1 MKARKLLALAAL
13 IAAALAGVW
22 AVTGAGPA
30 PLITAMTAR
39 PLHGAPGDWAIE
51 ATIENR
57 GGWDILRAA
66 HSVQARDVT
75 IQGAGAGG
83 VVLPAG
89 SAPSLSLDGVFLRL
103 SGLEG
108 AAQDGR
114 LVPITL
120 TFARAGEIAAQVRL
134 STQSGGDGMGHA
146 MPGHG
151 AAMDLPA
158 SAAPRIGLRLH
169 PNGDAWALALELAN
183 LNLSA
188 EAADTPHQPGI
199 GHGHLYLNG
208 LKLRRL
214 YTNTA
219 RLGALPPGEHLVR
232 VSLNTNDHRPY
243 AADGVPV
250 EAVALIVQP
259 D

>member
-39 PLHGAPGDWAIE
+39 PLHGAPGDWAVE
-51 ATIENR
+51 AVIDNR
-57 GGWDILRAA
+57 GDWDILRAA
-66 HSVQARDVT
+66 HSAQAHSVT
-75 IQGAGAGG
+75 IQGAGAAG

-103 SGLEG
+103 NGLEG
-108 AAQDGR
+108 AARDGR

-120 TFARAGEIAAQVRL
+120 TFARAGEVAAQVRL
-134 STQSGGDGMGHA
+134 STQTGGEGMGHA

-151 AAMDLPA
+151 AVMDLPA
-158 SAAPRIGLRLH
+158 SAAPKLGLRLH
-169 PNGDAWALALELAN
+169 PDGDAWTVALELAN
-183 LNLSA
+183 LTLSA
-188 EAADTPHQPGI
+188 EAADTPHQPGV

-214 YTNTA
+214 YDTTA
-219 RLGALPPGEHLVR
+219 RISALPPGEHLVR
-232 VSLNTNDHRPY
+232 VSLNTNDHRPF
-243 AADGVPV
+243 AADGTPV